1 MKLDIEIADKILNV
15 AWEQNN
21 GIVIA
26 TIDGT
31 SYELAI
37 MSPSPNVYTLL
48 LNNQVYELAIEANPS
63 TNTNIVKVAD
73 QVINTKIVDHRQR
86 GKKSDGA
93 VSGTQAICAP
103 MPGRVVQV
111 LKNVGDEVKSGE
123 GVVVVEAMKMQNEL
137 SSPKNGIVIAVK
149 VKPGQTVVS
158 GEVLAII
165 E

>member
-1 MKLDIEIADKILNV
+1 MKLEIEIANKIVSV

-21 GIVIA
+21 GLIKA

-31 SYELAI
+31 SYELTL
-37 MSPSPNVYTLL
+37 MSPTPNVYTLL

-63 TNTNIVKVAD
+63 TSTNQVKVGD
-73 QVINTKIVDHRQR
+73 QVISTKVVDRRQR
-86 GKKSDGA
+86 GKKSDSIA
-93 VSGTQAICAP
+93 SGTQAISAP

-123 GVVVVEAMKMQNEL
+123 GVIVVEAMKMQNEL
-137 SSPKNGIVIAVK
+137 SSPKNGVVIAIK
-149 VKPGQTVVS
+149 AKPGQTVVS

>member
-1 MKLDIEIADKILNV
+1 MKLELEIESKTFSVD
-15 AWEQNN
+15 WEQKNDN
-21 GIVIA
+21 ITA

-31 SYELAI
+31 SYELVI

-48 LNNQVYELAIEANPS
+48 LNNKVYELAIEPNPL
-63 TNTNIVKVAD
+63 TNTNQVKVVN
-73 QVINTKIVDHRQR
+73 QVITTKIVDHRQR
-86 GKKSDGA
+86 GHKTDKVA
-93 VSGTQAICAP
+93 SGTQPISAP

-123 GVVVVEAMKMQNEL
+123 GVIIVEAMKMQNEL
-137 SSPKNGIVIAVK
+137 GSPKNGIVTAIK
-149 VKPGQTVVS
+149 VKPGQNVVS